1 MDSSQKTNI
10 FWFRRDFRLEDNTA
24 LHEALKMDLPVKPIF
39 IFDSNIINELDPN
52 DSRIS
57 FIHEKLNELNRAL
70 KPYNSGITVFVGDPI
85 EVWKSIIATHS
96 VHSVFYNKDY
106 EPYAR
111 KRDKELQQFF
121 ATENIEC
128 HSYKDHV
135 IFEESEILK
144 NDGTP
149 YTVFTPF
156 KKKWLENF
164 KGVTINK
171 QSNLNNFI
179 NQSTEIPSLQR
190 LGFQKS
196 AIQVKAVNLS
206 QLNNYSDIR
215 DFPAING
222 TSNLSPHLRFGTVSI
237 RQMVSIALKK
247 SPVFLSELIWREFFM
262 QILWHY
268 PQVQNNNF
276 KRKYDGIEWR
286 NNTQEFE
293 LWCQGKTG
301 YPMVDAGMR
310 ELVQTGYMHNRVR
323 MITAGFLCKHLLID
337 WKWGEA
343 FFAKHL
349 LDFELAS
356 NNGNWQ
362 WASGTGCDSAP
373 YFRIFNPTTQLQKF
387 DKHLEYVQ
395 KWIPDYNMGLYQ
407 PPMVNHKIARERAL
421 EAYKKGIIQ

>member
-128 HSYKDHV
+128 YSYKDHV

-215 DFPAING
+215 DFPAVNG

-421 EAYKKGIIQ
+421 ETYKKGIIQ

>member
-196 AIQVKAVNLS
+196 AIQVKAINLS

-215 DFPAING
+215 DFPAVNG

-293 LWCQGKTG
+293 LWCQGRTG

-421 EAYKKGIIQ
+421 ETYKKGIIQ